1 MCYDVRSVGVNV
13 GVPVP
18 REPFSFG
25 GLAGTHSKYGEGDIT
40 GDAGLEFFTARRKVT
55 TRWPTVVPTAAPT
68 ASGGD
73 AASFVGQM

>member
-1 MCYDVRSVGVNV
+1 VNV

-25 GLAGTHSKYGEGDIT
+25 GLAGTYSKYGDGDIT

-55 TRWPTVVPTAAPT
+55 TRWPTVVPTVVSTAAPT
-68 ASGGD
+68 ATSSGD